1 MFAYHK
7 NVRWYNL
14 PIVYNEGLQNVGILC
29 FILPLIGC
37 TADKQTTTHRY
48 TLHVMLFHRVYLHTV
63 LVSFQ
68 IRRKKISPDM

>member
-7 NVRWYNL
+7 YVRWYTL

-29 FILPLIGC
+29 FFLPLIVC
-37 TADKQTTTHRY
+37 TADKQTTTHGY
-48 TLHVMLFHRVYLHTV
+48 TLLMLFHRVYLHTV
-63 LVSFQ
+63 LVRVQ